1 MYFSD
6 VDGQSV
12 KTLSS
17 STRKPARI
25 VAVAQA
31 KLTFMKP
38 TQTGMY
44 SYIRIICVLFL
55 SGIFA

>member
-1 MYFSD
+1 MKS
-6 VDGQSV
+6 
-12 KTLSS
+12 LSS

-38 TQTGMY
+38 TQMGMFLLHL
-44 SYIRIICVLFL
+44 SINFLCVFL
-55 SGIFA
+55 SSIVAEVLQS

>member
-1 MYFSD
+1 MKS
-6 VDGQSV
+6 
-12 KTLSS
+12 LSS

-38 TQTGMY
+38 TQTGMFLLRL
-44 SYIRIICVLFL
+44 SFFCVFL
-55 SGIFA
+55 SGIVAEVLQS